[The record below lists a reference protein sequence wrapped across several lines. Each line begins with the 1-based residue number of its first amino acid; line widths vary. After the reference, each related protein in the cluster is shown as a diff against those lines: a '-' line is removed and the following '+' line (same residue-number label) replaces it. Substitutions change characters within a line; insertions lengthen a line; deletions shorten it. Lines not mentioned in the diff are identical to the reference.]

1 VVVPY
6 LSVLRAA
13 HSALLTDSCTIYRN
27 GVQVGGIIPCRIH
40 SSRLLTETPDPTD
53 ANTRSLSEWGWTLP
67 MGTNVQIGDEIR
79 KADGTLN
86 TIVGEVL
93 HSQDTWGLA
102 VRVWSS
108 KPKDAVALTAIT
120 VKRFNETTET
130 WSTLGTFNVRIH
142 YDRNLPTETPVRFS
156 PAGTTLYKSGV
167 VAGDMTFDV
176 QPGDRFKHNG
186 LAYVIDF
193 RLPDQPQ
200 RKEARFEVDV
210 SGARMG

>member
-1 VVVPY
+1 MVMPY
-6 LSVLRAA
+6 LDILRSA
-13 HSALLTDSCTIYRN
+13 HQSLLTDSCTIWRE
-27 GVQVGGIIPCRIH
+27 GVQVGGVIPCRIH

-67 MGTNVQIGDEIR
+67 HGTDVEIGDEIR
-79 KADGTLN
+79 SGDGELI
-86 TIVGEVL
+86 TIAGEVL
-93 HSQDTWGLA
+93 HTMDTWGLA

-108 KPKDAVALTAIT
+108 RPKDAVALTTIT
-120 VKRFNETTET
+120 IKRFNETTET
-130 WSTLGTFNVRIH
+130 WSTFGTFDVRIH

-156 PAGTTLYKSGV
+156 PAGTSLYKSGV

-176 QPGDRFKHNG
+176 RPGDRFKHNNMP
-186 LAYVIDF
+186 YVIEF